1 MCWQDFLKTFLDNA
15 GILMKETL
23 SGIYMIFFTVLY
35 LMEKKEHKKTIE
47 KNHQRE
53 LDLLQ
58 KQMLIQQEM
67 NQVLDKTVDA
77 LKGKN
82 GNG

>member
-1 MCWQDFLKTFLDNA
+1 MGWEDFLKTFLDNA
-15 GILMKETL
+15 GIVMKETL

-35 LMEKKEHKKTIE
+35 MVEKKEHKRTIE

-53 LDLLQ
+53 IDLLQ